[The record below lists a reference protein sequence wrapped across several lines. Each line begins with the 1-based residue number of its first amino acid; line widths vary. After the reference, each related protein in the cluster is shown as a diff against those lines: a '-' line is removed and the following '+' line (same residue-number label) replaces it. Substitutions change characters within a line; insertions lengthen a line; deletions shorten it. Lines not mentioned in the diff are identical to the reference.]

1 MRIQRDIGA
10 LLKQYEKLCQKNE
23 GRIHTSLKRVT
34 DALHLRFV
42 DRVPV
47 LQMSQTVLYP
57 RHEVFF
63 SREKNLV
70 FQLANINLTLSH
82 DTDYVPYLD
91 PFEGVTV
98 LSEAFGCSAEVPV
111 NGDPWIKSPLIR
123 KNPEDVYSLK
133 KPELKN
139 DVYLRTL
146 ETLKYFENKTGGL
159 LPVGATDPQG
169 PLDVAS
175 LIWNNQEFLQ
185 ACVLNKKEVHHVLNL
200 VTEAF
205 IEFYSMQYESLR
217 NPAYP
222 VHSFPLVDSVDG
234 ISISDDEAI
243 LMSPALY
250 EEFGL
255 PYLNRI
261 SDAFG
266 GLYYHCCGDFGF
278 ILDQILKIRGLRA
291 INGHLS
297 PAELKPEYISKIIDG
312 GVGLFLGISDREIGW
327 GADAW
332 AEDDVK
338 TMYDSYYIPSA
349 IGGSGGRGIVLVG
362 YGSYFGYFDTPSMG
376 REDEKKDALLV
387 GASGHTVHRG
397 PLVNVSVDQKNRDFE
412 HILSIIDKELKRKAK
427 GEL

>member
-1 MRIQRDIGA
+1 VRIKSDIGA
-10 LLKQYEKLCQKNE
+10 LLKQYERLYQKNE
-23 GRIHTSLKRVT
+23 TRIHASLKRVT
-34 DALHLRFV
+34 DALHLRSI

-63 SREKNLV
+63 SREKNLI
-70 FQLANINLTLSH
+70 FQLANINLTLEH

-98 LSEAFGCSAEVPV
+98 LSEAFGCSVEVPF
-111 NGDPWIKSPLIR
+111 NGDPWIKNPLIR
-123 KNPEDVYSLK
+123 KNQEDAYSLK

-139 DVYLRTL
+139 DVYIRTL
-146 ETLKYFENKTGGL
+146 ETLKYFEEKSGGML
-159 LPVGATDPQG
+159 RVGATDPQG

-175 LIWNNQEFLQ
+175 LIWNNQDFLQ
-185 ACVLNKKEVHHVLNL
+185 ACVLNKKEAHYILDL

-205 IEFYSMQYESLR
+205 IEFYSMQYESLKK
-217 NPAYP
+217 PAYP
-222 VHSFPLVDSVDG
+222 VHSFPLVDSSDG

-243 LMSPALY
+243 LLSPALY

-297 PAELKPEYISKIIDG
+297 PAELRPEYISKIIKS

-327 GADAW
+327 EADSW
-332 AEDDVK
+332 GWNDEK
-338 TMYDSYYIPSA
+338 KMYDSYYIPSA
-349 IGGSGGRGIVLVG
+349 MNGSQGKGIVLVG

-387 GASGHTVHRG
+387 GASGHTIHRG
-397 PLVNVSVDQKNRDFE
+397 PLVDISIEEKNAEFK
-412 HILSIIDKELKRKAK
+412 HILEIIDRESKRM
-427 GEL
+427 EMEN